1 MVFPG
6 GPSEGADVVWRG
18 IHCVL
23 LVSSGENGVVL
34 GEGVTL
40 SEIVPGVNR
49 PPSGVAVTVD
59 PRLSDVGLAVLRGV
73 LVKRDAS
80 TTTGE
85 LV

>member
-1 MVFPG
+1 MIFPG
-6 GPSEGADVVWRG
+6 GPSEGADEVWRG
-18 IHCVL
+18 VRCVL

-40 SEIVPGVNR
+40 SETAPGVNR

-59 PRLSDVGLAVLRGV
+59 PRLSSVGLAVLRGV
-73 LVKRDAS
+73 LVIRDVS